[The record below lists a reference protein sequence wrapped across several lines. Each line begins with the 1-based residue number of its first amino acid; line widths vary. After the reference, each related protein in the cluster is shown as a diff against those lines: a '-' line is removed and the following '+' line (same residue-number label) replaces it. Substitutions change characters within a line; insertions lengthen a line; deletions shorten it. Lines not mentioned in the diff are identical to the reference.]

1 MKTRTIIFLIRK
13 VDYLMSEL
21 NLFNSKSNLELEALV
36 TMYTKTFDILKLIIQ
51 NNWLTTDVKLLRQ
64 ELNDFQYNLYDREEN
79 KLIRKFFEKHYNFYY
94 N

>member
-1 MKTRTIIFLIRK
+1 
-13 VDYLMSEL
+13 MSEL